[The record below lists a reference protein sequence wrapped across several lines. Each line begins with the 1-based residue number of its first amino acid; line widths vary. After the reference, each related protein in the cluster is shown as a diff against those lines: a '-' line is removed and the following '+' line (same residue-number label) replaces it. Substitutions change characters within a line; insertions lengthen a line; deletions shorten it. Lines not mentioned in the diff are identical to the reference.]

1 MPDYMH
7 IVHLAVG
14 PDLVCSVLLD
24 LSDPEP
30 GLTREAKLTGLW
42 GLTTIGVKLVD
53 SGFHHDKL

>member
-14 PDLVCSVLLD
+14 PDLVCAVLLD

-42 GLTTIGVKLVD
+42 GSYNDWCEAG
-53 SGFHHDKL
+53 

>member
-42 GLTTIGVKLVD
+42 GSYNDWCEAGRLLV
-53 SGFHHDKL
+53 SS